1 MQTSSFLIRA
11 AWIIAERERTV
22 DLKTITFDAADPPR
36 LAAFW
41 SEATGRAVKDAKP
54 HFALLAPDEHGI
66 QMLFLKVPEGK
77 TIKNRVHLDLASEG
91 AMEAEVERLVRLGA
105 RRVRLVEEEGDF
117 GVFTV
122 MQDPEGNEFC
132 VEA

>member
-1 MQTSSFLIRA
+1 MAL
-11 AWIIAERERTV
+11 TV
-22 DLKTITFDAADPPR
+22 HSMTFDCADPERLARFWAAALGSRLAGVDEAAASVASPGGLGPR
-36 LAAFW
+36 L
-41 SEATGRAVKDAKP
+41 
-54 HFALLAPDEHGI
+54 
-66 QMLFLKVPEGK
+66 LFLKVLEGK